1 MEISLS
7 PQVTLQLTE
16 DGGILVDRSGEPYY
30 ELDDVGVRL
39 WQLLAEDGDF
49 DNAIDQLLL
58 EYEVGSNSPRRN
70 GQAIGRVAAQAAA
83 ILRCDTHKVAASLGH
98 LPQQRA
104 GALVAIQ
111 PRQAV
116 TVI

>member
-58 EYEVGSNSPRRN
+58 EYEVEEDELRREM
-70 GQAIGRVAAQAAA
+70 RELLEDMAQS
-83 ILRCDTHKVAASLGH
+83 D
-98 LPQQRA
+98 
-104 GALVAIQ
+104 LVAWE
-111 PRQAV
+111 
-116 TVI
+116 

>member
-7 PQVTLQLTE
+7 PQVILQLTE

-58 EYEVGSNSPRRN
+58 EYEVEEDELRREM
-70 GQAIGRVAAQAAA
+70 RELLEDMAQS
-83 ILRCDTHKVAASLGH
+83 D
-98 LPQQRA
+98 
-104 GALVAIQ
+104 LVAWE
-111 PRQAV
+111 
-116 TVI
+116 